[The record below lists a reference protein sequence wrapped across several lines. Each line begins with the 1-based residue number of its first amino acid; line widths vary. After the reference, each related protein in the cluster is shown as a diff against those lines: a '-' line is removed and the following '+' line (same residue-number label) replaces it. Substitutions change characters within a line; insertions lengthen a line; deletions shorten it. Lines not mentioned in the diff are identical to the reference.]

1 MTYQY
6 DENEERDIK
15 LISHTKKGWLTY
27 DDNNFVWDLYL
38 RVGTKYANNNLVEC
52 HCLIAAN
59 MYKYEVEIEYDEIEE
74 LHRQRCMYEHPLV
87 QEISQRIVTK
97 HLL

>member
-1 MTYQY
+1 MEYQY

-27 DDNNFVWDLYL
+27 DNNNLVWDLYI

-52 HCLIAAN
+52 HSLIADN
-59 MYKYEVEIEYDEIEE
+59 IYQYEVKIEEEEIEE
-74 LHRQRCMYEHPLV
+74 LEQGCMYEHPLV
-87 QEISQRIVTK
+87 QDISQRIVTK

>member
-1 MTYQY
+1 MEYQY

-27 DDNNFVWDLYL
+27 DNNNLVWDLYI
-38 RVGTKYANNNLVEC
+38 RVGTKYANNNLAEC
-52 HCLIAAN
+52 HSLYADN
-59 MYKYEVEIEYDEIEE
+59 MYQYEVKIKEEEIEE
-74 LHRQRCMYEHPLV
+74 LEQGCMYEHPLV
-87 QEISQRIVTK
+87 QDISQRIVTK